1 MNQVSTCL
9 QNVLTQEIT
18 KEQFSELLTQA
29 RERAKRLGRPLTG
42 LIWLPKGLAE
52 PLRAAAVTVYPD
64 GNGIAGMGIFNPHP
78 ATTGRF
84 EGRWYRWSVDETDVT
99 KPTGQWAGRALA
111 LIAQGLATGRAYP
124 FPNGQVA
131 PEGDYEAPP
140 RYAVAAGGLHS
151 VIPQAFLAR

>member
-99 KPTGQWAGRALA
+99 KPTGQWAGRFN
-111 LIAQGLATGRAYP
+111 GLC
-124 FPNGQVA
+124 
-131 PEGDYEAPP
+131 
-140 RYAVAAGGLHS
+140 AA
-151 VIPQAFLAR
+151 